1 MNSYS
6 INFDGVQRPKVSSAS
21 ENCWAEIGK
30 IICFMAAYKETLWT

>member
-6 INFDGVQRPKVSSAS
+6 IKFDGVRWPKVSSAS

-30 IICFMAAYKETLWT
+30 IFYFKAAYKETFWT